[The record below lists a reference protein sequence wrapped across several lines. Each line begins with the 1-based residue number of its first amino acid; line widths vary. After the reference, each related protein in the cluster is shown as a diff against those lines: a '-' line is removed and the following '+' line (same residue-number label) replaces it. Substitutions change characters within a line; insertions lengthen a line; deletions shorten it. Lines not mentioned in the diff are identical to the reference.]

1 MIDMKI
7 QGDGKHWATD
17 VDKEKGSFDYLMFVS
32 SLLIKEENVRRADE
46 VTRLIVSIVVG
57 TDRSRVELILNY
69 S

>member
-1 MIDMKI
+1 MIDLKI
-7 QGDGKHWATD
+7 QGDEKHWATD